1 MPKSNNARAVGSF
14 VVVALALLVA
24 AIALFG
30 SIRLF
35 SRSTM
40 AVTYFDGSVAG
51 LSVGAPVSYKGV
63 PIGSVTRIVLE
74 VSAKTGE
81 ARIPVFMKFTPDAVT
96 FNGGE
101 ELSEEVRKEMIAR
114 GLRAQLVSQSLI
126 TGQLQVLLDYFPG
139 TPAKFVH
146 ETPGVLEIPSVPS
159 EIQEIK
165 SKLSG
170 LPLQQIA
177 ELALGTLNSL
187 ETLLRAPEIR
197 SAMKDLSASLGE
209 ARGLIT
215 TLTPQISETLKQA
228 DGTLASVTRT
238 ADQATE
244 TVRGLQPKADA
255 SLTSLAKVLDTAGQ
269 QAGPLIGELRTA
281 ARSIDLLA
289 QSAQASMFT
298 GTGVLSTRSPLRQ
311 NLEDTMRNLAAASSS
326 LRGLAAEL
334 ERNPNA
340 LIVGRSR

>member
-1 MPKSNNARAVGSF
+1 MPRSNNARAVGSF
-14 VVVALALLVA
+14 VVIALALLVA

-35 SRSTM
+35 SRSTT
-40 AVTYFDGSVAG
+40 AVTYFEGSVAG
-51 LSVGAPVSYKGV
+51 LSVGAPVTYRGV
-63 PIGSVTRIVLE
+63 PIGSVTRIVLQ

-101 ELSEEVRKEMIAR
+101 ELSEDVRKEMIAR

-170 LPLQQIA
+170 LPLQAIA
-177 ELALGTLNSL
+177 ESALGSLKSL
-187 ETLLRAPEIR
+187 ETLLRAPEVR
-197 SAMKDLSASLGE
+197 SAMADLSASLGE
-209 ARGLIT
+209 ARGLIS
-215 TLTPQISETLKQA
+215 TLTPQISDTLKRA
-228 DGTLASVTRT
+228 DGTLAAVTRT

-269 QAGPLIGELRTA
+269 QAGPLIGELRAA